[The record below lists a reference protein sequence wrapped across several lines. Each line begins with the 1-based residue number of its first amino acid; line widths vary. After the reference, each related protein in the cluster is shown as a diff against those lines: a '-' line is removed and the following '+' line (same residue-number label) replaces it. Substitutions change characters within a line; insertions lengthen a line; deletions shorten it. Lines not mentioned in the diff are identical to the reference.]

1 MTTTARPDRQPD
13 LPESV
18 AIVPTIEQNGI
29 NVIAPVERR
38 GKASDLFWPWCGANI
53 GVLGMGYAVYLIFAD
68 VSFWQALIAGV
79 VGIVLSYLLVGFTSL
94 AGKRGSA
101 PTMVLSRAA
110 FGFLGNKLPTLA
122 SYLLLVGFET
132 VTVVLCIFAVDTVF
146 LRLGWSDGTATRVIA
161 FVVVA
166 GIIAAAGFL
175 GFDTVMKFQ
184 KYITFVM
191 VVLTIGYLAL
201 TFKHIDLTELRKL
214 PTGGFSAFVGA
225 LVIGFTLFG
234 LSWTNSGAD
243 YSRYLPKTVRGSRVV
258 GWTTLGGAIGPVF
271 LILFG
276 LLLTG
281 SSPELAK
288 AVGESQIGG
297 LGTILPTWYLIPFIL
312 VALLGQMGGAV
323 LDIYSSG
330 LALLSLG
337 LRIPRYSAV
346 LIDAVIMVV
355 GTIYLVWIAPGDFFG
370 SLFGF
375 LVTLGVPIASW
386 TGIFLA
392 DMLLRRKDYFERDL
406 YTSRGRYGAVNPA
419 AVILM
424 LVGSFGGFGLV
435 VNSVGWLSWQGYL
448 LESFGLGGRSGTWAS
463 SNLGVPVS
471 LLIGF
476 TGYLLLCRGRVAA
489 QERV

>member
-1 MTTTARPDRQPD
+1 MTTTAPPDRQPD
-13 LPESV
+13 HPESV
-18 AIVPTIEQNGI
+18 VVPTVEQNGI

-38 GKASDLFWPWCGANI
+38 GRASDLFWPWCGANI
-53 GVLGMGYAVYLIFAD
+53 GVLGMGYAVYLLFAN

-79 VGIVLSYLLVGFTSL
+79 IGIVLSYLLVGFTSL

-110 FGFLGNKLPTLA
+110 FGFRGNKVPTLV

-146 LRLGWSDGTATRVIA
+146 LRLGWSDGTLTRVIA

-166 GIIAAAGFL
+166 AVIAAAGFL

-184 KYITFVM
+184 KYITIVM
-191 VVLTIGYLAL
+191 VVLTVGYMVL
-201 TFKHIDLTELRKL
+201 TVKHINLAQLQTL
-214 PTGGFSAFVGA
+214 PSGSFSAFIGA
-225 LVIGFTLFG
+225 LIIGFTLFG
-234 LSWTNSGAD
+234 LSWTNTGAD
-243 YSRYLPKTVRGSRVV
+243 YSRYLPKNVRGSKVV

-276 LLLTG
+276 LLITG
-281 SSPELAK
+281 SSPALAS
-288 AVGESQIGG
+288 AVADSQIGG

-337 LRIPRYSAV
+337 LKIPRYSAV
-346 LIDAVIMVV
+346 LIDAVIMVL

-392 DMLLRRKDYFERDL
+392 DMLLRRKDYVEPDL
-406 YTSRGRYGAVNPA
+406 YTSQGRYGVVNYA
-419 AVILM
+419 AVALM
-424 LVGSFGGFGLV
+424 AVGSFIGFGLV
-435 VNSVGWLSWQGYL
+435 VSTVSWLEWQGYL
-448 LESFGLGGRSGTWAS
+448 LEVFGLGGRTGSWAAA
-463 SNLGVPVS
+463 NLGVVAS

-476 TGYLLLCRGRVAA
+476 VGYLVLCRGRVAA
-489 QERV
+489 QERL